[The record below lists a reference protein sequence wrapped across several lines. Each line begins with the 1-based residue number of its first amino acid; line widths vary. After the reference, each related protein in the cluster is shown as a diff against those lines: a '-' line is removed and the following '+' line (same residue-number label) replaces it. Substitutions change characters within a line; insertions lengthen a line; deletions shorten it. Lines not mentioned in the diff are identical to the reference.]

1 MNNSEKYKH
10 AFDTINPSKE
20 ITADDILRMKEEKKM
35 RKGNFGIRR
44 SLVSIAAA
52 VVLIIGVTGGAY
64 AADLGGFRNTVDT
77 WLYGEPVQAEIEEVS
92 PGNFIVHYP
101 NGVDRA
107 MGGVSYDSK
116 GNPIPATM
124 EDIKGQLDYPEIMA
138 SEDGTINLYYRNEIV
153 DITDDVK
160 DGRAEVKIKGGLIP
174 TYVTIN
180 WTSEDNYSIGMSHT
194 GFQD

>member
-1 MNNSEKYKH
+1 MSNREKYKH
-10 AFDTINPSKE
+10 AMNTVTPSKE
-20 ITADDILRMKEEKKM
+20 ITAEDILELREEKKM
-35 RKGNFGIRR
+35 IKGNHRMRR
-44 SLVSIAAA
+44 TLVGLVAA
-52 VVLIIGVTGGAY
+52 VVLVIGVSGAAY
-64 AADLGGFRNTVDT
+64 ATDALGFREVVDA

-92 PGNFIVHYP
+92 PGNFVVHYP

-180 WTSEDNYSIGMSHT
+180 WTSEDNYSVGMSHT

>member
-44 SLVSIAAA
+44 SLGSIAAA

-92 PGNFIVHYP
+92 EGNFVIHYP
-101 NGVDRA
+101 DGRTRET
-107 MGGVSYDSK
+107 GGVYYDSE
-116 GNPIPATM
+116 GNAHGVTE
-124 EDIKGQLDYPEIMA
+124 EDIIAELDYPEVVKN
-138 SEDGTINLYYRNEIV
+138 EDGTVKVYYRDQVI
-153 DITDDVK
+153 DITEDAA
-160 DGRAEVKIKGGLIP
+160 DGHAELKIKRGLIP
-174 TYVTIN
+174 LYVTIDFNGEESFTVNTSN
-180 WTSEDNYSIGMSHT
+180 W
-194 GFQD
+194 GF